1 MMGRSR
7 SVKGRLQAHRKESP
21 VFVALSLLLAAACA
35 VPALGKLTAQPKMLA
50 SASHFGI
57 PWPSYR
63 LIGVAELAAVAG
75 VLTGLYWLPM
85 GIAAASGM
93 VVLLVGALT
102 VHRRAGDGPQEA
114 VPAVLGLAVSLA
126 YLAVAITR

>member
-1 MMGRSR
+1 MGTSR

-21 VFVALSLLLAAACA
+21 VFVALSLLLAAACL

-50 SASHFGI
+50 SASHFDI

-75 VLTGLYWLPM
+75 VLAGLYWLPI

-93 VVLLVGALT
+93 IVLLIGAVT
-102 VHRRAGDGPQEA
+102 VHRRVGDSLQEA
-114 VPAVLGLAVSLA
+114 APATLGLAVSLA
-126 YLAVAITR
+126 YLTVAITR

>member
-1 MMGRSR
+1 MIGISR
-7 SVKGRLQAHRKESP
+7 SVKGRLQAHWKESP
-21 VFVALSLLLAAACA
+21 VFVALSLLLAAACL

-50 SASHFGI
+50 SASRFGI

-75 VLTGLYWLPM
+75 VLAGLYWLPM
-85 GIAAASGM
+85 GVAAASGM
-93 VVLLVGALT
+93 AVLLVGALT
-102 VHRRAGDGPQEA
+102 VHRQVGDGLQEA
-114 VPAVLGLAVSLA
+114 APAVLGLAVSLA